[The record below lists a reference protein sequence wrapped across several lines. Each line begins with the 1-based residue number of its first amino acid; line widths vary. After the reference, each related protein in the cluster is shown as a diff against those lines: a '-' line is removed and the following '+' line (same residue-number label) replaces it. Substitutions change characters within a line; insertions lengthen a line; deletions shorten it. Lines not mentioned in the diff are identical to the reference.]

1 MRHKADFDYLPY
13 FLIGPTLP
21 KREIGVD
28 ISYEYSTLGCIKKI
42 WEVDPLECPKCA
54 RSRGFKPRGD
64 EDHQF
69 HNRGDGDPADP

>member
-1 MRHKADFDYLPY
+1 LRHKADFDYLPY

-42 WEVDPLECPKCA
+42 WEVDPLECPKCGREMSIISYIIEA
-54 RSRGFKPRGD
+54 SAIRQIPHGTHP
-64 EDHQF
+64 
-69 HNRGDGDPADP
+69 